1 VANSYPYPSPEMIN
15 KEDPKSFSD
24 QELKDYNSAI
34 KKLDD
39 AHNHGHNT
47 KDGWVSAD
55 AHLTDSEK
63 AAFDKYSDNLEL
75 NWKAPISNSSPTW
88 DGHDQTYDPNKTYT
102 TNPDGTAS
110 GDGTTAPKLPP
121 PVAGG
126 EEGRGDLVVNTKAIA
141 DFRSNLTQL
150 QQVLASTQTEVENM
164 PAIKPGYFGL
174 GGTMYRTVIGD
185 SGSPGLQANTSQ
197 FLHGTVNTF
206 DKLMT
211 DIDAMVKQYDT
222 AEELSTLSADK
233 LNKAFDDAFT
243 SINNLGNPTT

>member
-1 VANSYPYPSPEMIN
+1 MANSYPYPSPELIN

-39 AHNHGHNT
+39 AHNHGHAT
-47 KDGWVSAD
+47 RDGWVSPSAN
-55 AHLTDSEK
+55 LTDAEQ
-63 AAFDKYSDNLEL
+63 AAFDKYADNLEM

-88 DGHDQTYDPNKTYT
+88 DGHDQSYDPNKTYT
-102 TNPDGTAS
+102 TNPDGTPT
-110 GDGTTAPKLPP
+110 GDGVTPP
-121 PVAGG
+121 EVPAPVAGG
-126 EEGRGDLVVNTKAIA
+126 EEGRGDLVVNTDAIST
-141 DFRSNLTQL
+141 FRGNLAKL
-150 QQVLASTQTEVENM
+150 QQVLATTQTDVENM

-185 SGSPGLQANTSQ
+185 SGAPGLQANTSE

-211 DIDAMVKQYDT
+211 DIDTMVKQYNT
-222 AEELSTLSADK
+222 AEDLSTLSADK
-233 LNKAFDDAFT
+233 LNKVFDDAFT
-243 SINNLGNPTT
+243 SINNLGTPTT